1 MNKQTKST
9 VTNSDSTNS
18 KFHNKQRTLILS
30 SRGIHA
36 KHRHLLKDLRTL
48 LPHTK
53 TESKFSKE
61 GIDEGDLVK
70 KLHRLQKIDHIAAA
84 LKCPNILYFEVD
96 KESADTELFLWM
108 SKTSTGPSMR
118 FKVENI
124 STMNELNLIG
134 NCLKYSRPLLH
145 FDKTFDNIEGEDKL
159 THLPLIKELL
169 TQTFSTPLN
178 HPKSKPF
185 FDHMFAFYYLDGRVW
200 FRNYQIVTKQ
210 SSQGVALT
218 GSQKHE
224 YSLVEIGPRFVLKL
238 TKILNGSFDGRVI
251 FNSDSHFVSKAE
263 VQRLESIKLDL
274 DKQKKTE
281 KHRKY
286 LELRKPADADEVSSV
301 FN

>member
-1 MNKQTKST
+1 M
-9 VTNSDSTNS
+9 
-18 KFHNKQRTLILS
+18 
-30 SRGIHA
+30 
-36 KHRHLLKDLRTL
+36 KDLRNL

-61 GIDEGDLVK
+61 GLTEGDLVK

-84 LKCPNILYFEVD
+84 LKCPNIMYFEVD
-96 KESADTELFLWM
+96 KESADTELFLWI
-108 SKTSTGPSMR
+108 SKTSIGPSMR

-145 FDKTFDNIEGEDKL
+145 FDKSFDGDESES
-159 THLPLIKELL
+159 TTSHLPLIKEML
-169 TQTFSTPLN
+169 TQMFATPNN

-185 FDHMFAFYYLDGRVW
+185 FDHIFAFYYLDGRVW
-200 FRNYQIVTKQ
+200 FRNYQIVTKT
-210 SSQGVALT
+210 SSNGIALT

-251 FNSDSHFVSKAE
+251 YNNDPDFVSKAY
-263 VQRLESIKLDL
+263 VQRMESINLDL
-274 DKQKKTE
+274 QKQRKIE
-281 KHRKY
+281 KHQRY
-286 LELRKPADADEVSSV
+286 VELRKPQDADEVSSV

>member
-1 MNKQTKST
+1 MKKGKIETTTST
-9 VTNSDSTNS
+9 EGPA
-18 KFHNKQRTLILS
+18 KFHNKQRTLILA

-36 KHRHLLKDLRTL
+36 KHRHLMKDLRNL

-61 GIDEGDLVK
+61 GVSEGDLIK
-70 KLHRLQKIDHIAAA
+70 KLHRLQKIDHIAAS

-96 KESADTELFLWM
+96 KEAASTELYLWI
-108 SKTSTGPSMR
+108 SKTSIGPSMR
-118 FKVENI
+118 FKVDNI
-124 STMNELNLIG
+124 NTMNELNLIG

-145 FDKTFDNIEGEDKL
+145 FDKSFDGVESDKK
-159 THLPLIKELL
+159 TSHLPLIREML
-169 TQTFSTPLN
+169 TQVFATPVN

-185 FDHMFAFYYLDGRVW
+185 FDHMFAFYYLDGRIW
-200 FRNYQIVTKQ
+200 FRNYQIVTKI

-218 GSQKHE
+218 GTQKHE

-251 FNSDSHFVSKAE
+251 YNNDAEFVSKSD
-263 VQRLESIKLDL
+263 VQQDELEKMDL
-274 DKQKKTE
+274 AKQKKKQQHE
-281 KHRKY
+281 KY
-286 LELRKPADADEVSSV
+286 LNLRKPGDADEISSV